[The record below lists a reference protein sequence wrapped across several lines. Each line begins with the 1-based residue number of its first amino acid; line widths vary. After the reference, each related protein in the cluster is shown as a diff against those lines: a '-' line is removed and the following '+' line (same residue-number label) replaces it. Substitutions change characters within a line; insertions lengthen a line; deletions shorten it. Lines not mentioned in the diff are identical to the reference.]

1 MNTGI
6 IRLGHNEV
14 GESVL
19 MLAERRSS
27 RLLPF
32 AIILAAGAVSCGPE
46 EVADAEPEPR
56 PVRTYTVQSA
66 VNERTLSF
74 PAVIEAGRSAEL
86 TFQIPGTITELHAL
100 EGQVVMAD
108 QELAVLDDR
117 DARNRL
123 AQAEAEF
130 GRAEAEYGR
139 AERLAEADAISR
151 SVLETR
157 RSQRDV
163 AGASLD
169 SARKALDDT
178 VLRAP
183 FTGHI
188 SRVFAREFQN
198 VQAKEPI
205 ANIVGDE
212 MEAVIN
218 VPANIVSQLPRMSN
232 TGAGLSLDSLP
243 GVLLP
248 AVIEETATEAD
259 PNTATFDVSF
269 SFERPSEVLVLPGM
283 TATLVGTFAGVLP
296 GGAESALV
304 IPLTAILSAD
314 GGEFVWRIDPQ
325 SNTVARASVELG
337 PDAGEGYII
346 VLEGLA
352 EGNEIVSAGAS
363 YLSAGQRVTPWT
375 PG

>member
-1 MNTGI
+1 
-6 IRLGHNEV
+6 
-14 GESVL
+14 

-27 RLLPF
+27 WRQFSF
-32 AIILAAGAVSCGPE
+32 AIILAAGAVSCGAE

-66 VNERTLSF
+66 AIERTLSF

-86 TFQIPGTITELHAL
+86 TFQVPGTITELHAL
-100 EGQVVMAD
+100 EGQVVMAG

-163 AGASLD
+163 SGASLD

-183 FTGHI
+183 LH
-188 SRVFAREFQN
+188 R
-198 VQAKEPI
+198 PY
-205 ANIVGDE
+205 
-212 MEAVIN
+212 
-218 VPANIVSQLPRMSN
+218 
-232 TGAGLSLDSLP
+232 LP
-243 GVLLP
+243 GIRP
-248 AVIEETATEAD
+248 GI
-259 PNTATFDVSF
+259 P
-269 SFERPSEVLVLPGM
+269 ER
-283 TATLVGTFAGVLP
+283 
-296 GGAESALV
+296 
-304 IPLTAILSAD
+304 
-314 GGEFVWRIDPQ
+314 
-325 SNTVARASVELG
+325 
-337 PDAGEGYII
+337 AGERAHRQY
-346 VLEGLA
+346 
-352 EGNEIVSAGAS
+352 
-363 YLSAGQRVTPWT
+363 RRR
-375 PG
+375 